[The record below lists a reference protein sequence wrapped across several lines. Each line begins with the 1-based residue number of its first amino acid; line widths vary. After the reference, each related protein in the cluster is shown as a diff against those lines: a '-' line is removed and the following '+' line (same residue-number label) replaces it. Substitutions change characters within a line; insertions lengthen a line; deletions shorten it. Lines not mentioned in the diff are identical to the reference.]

1 MSDPVAL
8 AARRAAKTLASLAPG
23 VRSDVEAALDRR
35 ASGQY
40 LDPVSLGALIVSA
53 AQLAWTIHRDRQS
66 KAPPDVIAHEVR
78 VRLEAPADVT
88 PELCDQLVEAVVRET
103 VAAAEQER

>member
-8 AARRAAKTLASLAPG
+8 VARQAAKKLAPHAPG

-35 ASGQY
+35 SSGQY
-40 LDPVSLGALIVSA
+40 LDPVSLGALVVSA
-53 AQLAWTIHRDRQS
+53 AQLAWTIHRDRER

-88 PELCDQLVEAVVRET
+88 TEVRNRLVEAVVLET
-103 VAAAEQER
+103 VVAAEQGH